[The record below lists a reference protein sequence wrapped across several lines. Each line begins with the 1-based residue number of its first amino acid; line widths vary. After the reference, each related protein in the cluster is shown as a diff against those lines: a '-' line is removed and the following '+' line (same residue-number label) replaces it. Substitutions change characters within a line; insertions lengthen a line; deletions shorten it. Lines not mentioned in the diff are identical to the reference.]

1 MHLVDVTMFWSGQ
14 GGGVRRY
21 LSAKHD
27 YLKKQ
32 PGVRHT
38 IVVPG
43 SLTAASPQV
52 PGIPLPFS
60 AGYRLP
66 RNRSSV
72 QRVLKELA
80 PDLIEAGDPYQL
92 AWAALRAGQDMSVP
106 VAAFYHSNL
115 PAMAQRALKEVG
127 RVAAISYVKRLY
139 KRFDMVFAPSR
150 HIVEQ
155 LTEFGIE
162 RVTLQPL
169 GVDTNLFRP
178 DKRDPNWRA
187 KHGIAPDTRILL
199 YVGRYAAEK
208 NLSVL
213 VEAVAKLGSGYL
225 LVMIGSG
232 PLVPS
237 GEHVMVLPFEGDMD
251 ELARAYASADVLVHA
266 GDQETFGLAVLESLA
281 SGVPVI
287 GCNQGGIAELVDS
300 SVGYAVDGCH
310 AAGFA
315 EAISALFERDL
326 SVLSLAA
333 RQRALSYDWNVMLAN
348 LERHYRRLLA
358 NNGSIGYGA
367 LEAA

>member
-32 PGVRHT
+32 PDVRHT

-43 SLTAASPQV
+43 SLTATSPQV

-72 QRVLKELA
+72 QRVLKDLA

-92 AWAALRAGQDMSVP
+92 AWAALRAGQDMGVP

-127 RVAAISYVKRLY
+127 RLGAISYVKRLY
-139 KRFDMVFAPSR
+139 KRFDTVFAPSR

-155 LTEFGIE
+155 LCEFGIE
-162 RVTLQPL
+162 RVVLQPL
-169 GVDTNLFRP
+169 GVDTDLFRP
-178 DKRDPNWRA
+178 DRRDPEWRA
-187 KHGIAPDTRILL
+187 KHGIAPDTRVLL

-213 VEAVAKLGSGYL
+213 VDAVTRLGAGYL
-225 LVMIGSG
+225 LVTIGGG
-232 PLVPS
+232 PLVPA
-237 GEHVMVLPFEGDMD
+237 GERVMVLPFEGDMM

-281 SGVPVI
+281 SGVPVV
-287 GCNQGGIAELVDS
+287 GCNLGGIAELVDS

-310 AAGFA
+310 ADGFA
-315 EAISALFERDL
+315 EAISALFERDFAGL
-326 SVLSLAA
+326 ALAA
-333 RQRALSYDWNVMLAN
+333 RARALSYDWNVVLAA
-348 LERHYRRLLA
+348 LEGHYRLLLA
-358 NNGSIGYGA
+358 NRGRVAYGA

>member
-187 KHGIAPDTRILL
+187 KHGIAPDVQQDAR
-199 YVGRYAAEK
+199 VGRYAAEK